1 MSNIQNLSIVWLGYD
16 IIDEHTEVEVPTLN
30 ETGAVLIDAE
40 VTFEKHIYDYNGFDI
55 SPEIVTYNVTDYP
68 LNKTIYFNGISIEED
83 EAQYS
88 DAKVTFRKNN
98 GSNDI
103 SIECSSINELTKG
116 FNTVI
121 KSKVIL
127 KRIKQVTNSG
137 SFKYT
142 LKDIGNRLF
151 YRYDKAVSDIIK
163 NFAFVREQV
172 ANGDE
177 AQTIPLDSAVTW
189 KIGNV
194 EIGTEDINS
203 IVKDLVQINPSDK
216 TTLKLICG
224 NIEKEVKIHIS
235 ANNEVLNVSYAP
247 ASDDNSGDSS
257 SNNMQILDIHFPPG
271 LLDGNSTAPAIITIH
286 GGAWSHENN
295 TFKNEYNHMTE
306 IITDLGLIHVNME
319 YESTSTIGNE
329 NNTGGENN
337 GTNNNSGSGTEN
349 PYEIML
355 GNIDS
360 ALSLLD
366 KHAEELKLNKNK
378 IGLMGYSAGGHLA
391 LLYTL
396 KKIYDN
402 IYDSD
407 YDLPIKLVISEA
419 GPTDFSSMFNNIDSF
434 IEANAVGQITN
445 VLKLCNKGSIQ
456 NSDCGYCEASYK
468 DRNSLPDLICPISP
482 LDYAREIM
490 KIMNNPNIINK
501 NSNMPRVLLIYG
513 SGTGTLGSDR
523 NGGDGMVPFSNAK
536 DLFDIFINRNSEDQD
551 YQYDSNRKYNL
562 IKLSNINHS
571 NIPYEAANNHSNILC
586 SEFNIL
592 KS

>member
-40 VTFEKHIYDYNGFDI
+40 VTFEKHIYDYNGLDI

-235 ANNEVLNVSYAP
+235 ANNKVLNVSYAP

-286 GGAWSHENN
+286 GGSWSHQNN
-295 TFKNEYNHMTE
+295 TDKDSYNHMTE

-360 ALSLLD
+360 ALSFLSQ
-366 KHAEELKLNKNK
+366 KAEELKLNKNK

-402 IYDSD
+402 NNAS
-407 YDLPIKLVISEA
+407 PIKLVISEA

-434 IEANAVGQITN
+434 IEANAVGLITN

-468 DRNSLPDLICPISP
+468 DRNSSPDVICPISP
-482 LDYAREIM
+482 LEYANVIG
-490 KIMNNPNIINK
+490 N
-501 NSNMPRVLLIYG
+501 NSNLPRILLLYG
-513 SGTGTLGSDR
+513 SGTGTLGSDDQE
-523 NGGDGMVPFSNAK
+523 GDGIVPFSNANYLASK
-536 DLFDIFINRNSEDQD
+536 LGSFCTLHELVNVKHDDFVLHQNENGDDINPLICRDNNYKATITNFITN
-551 YQYDSNRKYNL
+551 YL
-562 IKLSNINHS
+562 
-571 NIPYEAANNHSNILC
+571 
-586 SEFNIL
+586 
-592 KS
+592 

>member
-1 MSNIQNLSIVWLGYD
+1 MSNIQNLSIVWIGRD
-16 IIDEHTEVEVPTLN
+16 IIDENKNMDVPTLN

-40 VTFEKHIYDYNGFDI
+40 VICY
-55 SPEIVTYNVTDYP
+55 
-68 LNKTIYFNGISIEED
+68 NGISIEED
-83 EAQYS
+83 GEQ
-88 DAKVTFRKNN
+88 NN
-98 GSNDI
+98 GAKMIFDYENEKLSVQF
-103 SIECSSINELTKG
+103 IEYEEWTKG
-116 FNTVI
+116 FRHVYKPLNVI
-121 KSKVIL
+121 VKK
-127 KRIKQVTNSG
+127 IKQVTNSG

-151 YRYDKAVSDIIK
+151 YRDDKTVFDIVKDFKLI
-163 NFAFVREQV
+163 REP
-172 ANGDE
+172 AADADAE
-177 AQTIPLDSAVTW
+177 TTSPDSAVTW

-203 IVKDLVQINPSDK
+203 IVKDLVQINPNDK

-235 ANNEVLNVSYAP
+235 ANNKVLNVSYAP

-319 YESTSTIGNE
+319 YESTETIGNE

-355 GNIDS
+355 GNIES
-360 ALSLLD
+360 ALSFLND
-366 KHAEELKLNKNK
+366 KAEELKLNKNK
-378 IGLMGYSAGGHLA
+378 IGLMGFSAGGHLA
-391 LLYTL
+391 LLYTF

-434 IEANAVGQITN
+434 IEANAVNDITN

-468 DRNSLPDLICPISP
+468 DRNS
-482 LDYAREIM
+482 
-490 KIMNNPNIINK
+490 
-501 NSNMPRVLLIYG
+501 
-513 SGTGTLGSDR
+513 
-523 NGGDGMVPFSNAK
+523 
-536 DLFDIFINRNSEDQD
+536 
-551 YQYDSNRKYNL
+551 
-562 IKLSNINHS
+562 
-571 NIPYEAANNHSNILC
+571 
-586 SEFNIL
+586 
-592 KS
+592 

>member
-30 ETGAVLIDAE
+30 ETEDILIDAE

-286 GGAWSHENN
+286 GGAWSHANN
-295 TFKNEYNHMTE
+295 SAKDSYNHMTKIIAGEGE
-306 IITDLGLIHVNME
+306 IEGAGLIHVNME

-355 GNIDS
+355 GNIES
-360 ALSLLD
+360 ALSFLD

-391 LLYTL
+391 LLYTF

-407 YDLPIKLVISEA
+407 YNLPIKLVISEA
-419 GPTDFSSMFNNIDSF
+419 GPTDFSELFSR
-434 IEANAVGQITN
+434 VGTGDPVTN
-445 VLKLCNKGSIQ
+445 VLELCNKGSIQ

-490 KIMNNPNIINK
+490 KINNNPQIPKI
-501 NSNMPRVLLIYG
+501 LLAYG
-513 SGTGTLGSDR
+513 SGIDVF
-523 NGGDGMVPFSNAK
+523 NIDEFDGDGIVPFSNA
-536 DLFDIFINRNSEDQD
+536 DILRNKLANFCTLHELVNVKHDDFVLHQNENGDDIYPLICRDNNYKKTISDFIED
-551 YQYDSNRKYNL
+551 YL
-562 IKLSNINHS
+562 
-571 NIPYEAANNHSNILC
+571 
-586 SEFNIL
+586 
-592 KS
+592 

>member
-1 MSNIQNLSIVWLGYD
+1 MSNIQNLSIVWIGRD
-16 IIDEHTEVEVPTLN
+16 IIDENKNMDVPTLN

-40 VTFEKHIYDYNGFDI
+40 VTFEKHIYDYNGLDI
-55 SPEIVTYNVTDYP
+55 SPEIVIYNVTDYP
-68 LNKTIYFNGISIEED
+68 LNKVICYNGISIEED
-83 EAQYS
+83 GEQ
-88 DAKVTFRKNN
+88 NN
-98 GSNDI
+98 GAKMIFDYENEKLSVQF
-103 SIECSSINELTKG
+103 IEYEEWTKG
-116 FNTVI
+116 FRNVYKPLNVI
-121 KSKVIL
+121 VKK
-127 KRIKQVTNSG
+127 IKQVTNSG

-151 YRYDKAVSDIIK
+151 YRDDKTVFDIVKDFKLI
-163 NFAFVREQV
+163 REP
-172 ANGDE
+172 AADADAE
-177 AQTIPLDSAVTW
+177 TTSPDSAVTW

-235 ANNEVLNVSYAP
+235 ANNKVLNVSYAP

-286 GGAWSHENN
+286 GGSWSHVNN
-295 TFKNEYNHMTE
+295 TAKDSYNHMTE

-355 GNIDS
+355 GNIES
-360 ALSLLD
+360 ALSFLND
-366 KHAEELKLNKNK
+366 KAEELKLNKNK

-402 IYDSD
+402 NNAS
-407 YDLPIKLVISEA
+407 PIKLVISEA

-482 LDYAREIM
+482 LDYAKVIG
-490 KIMNNPNIINK
+490 NNLNL
-501 NSNMPRVLLIYG
+501 PRVLLLYG
-513 SGTGTLGSDR
+513 SGTGTIGSDDQE
-523 NGGDGMVPFSNAK
+523 GDGMVPFSNADYLASK
-536 DLFDIFINRNSEDQD
+536 LGSFCTLHKLVNVKHDDFVLHQNENGDDINPLICRDNNYKATITNFITN
-551 YQYDSNRKYNL
+551 YL
-562 IKLSNINHS
+562 
-571 NIPYEAANNHSNILC
+571 
-586 SEFNIL
+586 
-592 KS
+592 

>member
-1 MSNIQNLSIVWLGYD
+1 MSNIQNLSIVWIGRD
-16 IIDEHTEVEVPTLN
+16 IIDENKNMDVPTLN

-40 VTFEKHIYDYNGFDI
+40 VTFEKHIYDYNGLDI
-55 SPEIVTYNVTDYP
+55 SPEIVIYNVTDYP
-68 LNKTIYFNGISIEED
+68 LNKVICYNGISIEED
-83 EAQYS
+83 GEQ
-88 DAKVTFRKNN
+88 NN
-98 GSNDI
+98 GAKMIFDYENEKLSVQF
-103 SIECSSINELTKG
+103 IEYEEWTKG
-116 FNTVI
+116 FRNVYKPLNVI
-121 KSKVIL
+121 VKK
-127 KRIKQVTNSG
+127 IKQVTNSG

-151 YRYDKAVSDIIK
+151 YRDDKTVFDIVKDFKLI
-163 NFAFVREQV
+163 REP
-172 ANGDE
+172 AADADAE
-177 AQTIPLDSAVTW
+177 TTSPDSAVTW

-235 ANNEVLNVSYAP
+235 ANNKVLNVSYAP

-286 GGAWSHENN
+286 GGSWSHVNN
-295 TFKNEYNHMTE
+295 TSKNEYNHMTE

-360 ALSLLD
+360 ALSFLND
-366 KHAEELKLNKNK
+366 KAEELKLNKNK

-407 YDLPIKLVISEA
+407 YNLPIKLVISEA
-419 GPTDFSSMFNNIDSF
+419 GPTDFSELFSR
-434 IEANAVGQITN
+434 VGTGDPVTN
-445 VLKLCNKGSIQ
+445 VLELCNKGSIQ